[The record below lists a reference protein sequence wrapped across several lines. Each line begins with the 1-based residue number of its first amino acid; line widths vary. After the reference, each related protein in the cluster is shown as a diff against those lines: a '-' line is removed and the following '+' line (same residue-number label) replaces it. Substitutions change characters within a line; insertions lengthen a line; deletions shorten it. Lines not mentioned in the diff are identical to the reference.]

1 MMKALVQA
9 PAALLC
15 ILLMAGATASPLQ
28 IGASAPDFALPSLQG
43 SNLRLS
49 EYRSDV
55 VVLNFMASWCNRCS
69 DALPALNSI
78 YDTYQPEGLQ
88 VLAVGVDFSSAKAA
102 AFADALQPKFP
113 LLADDSENSVSK
125 AYELENLPLTLVI
138 DREGR
143 IRFVHKSFD
152 KDTGQ
157 QLAAQV
163 AELLAE

>member
-1 MMKALVQA
+1 MMKALVQV

-15 ILLMAGATASPLQ
+15 TLLMAGAIASPLQ

-43 SNLRLS
+43 HNLRLS

-55 VVLNFMASWCNRCS
+55 VVLNFMASWCNRCA
-69 DALPALNSI
+69 DAMPALNSI
-78 YDTYQPEGLQ
+78 YGTYRTAGLQ
-88 VLAVGVDFSSAKAA
+88 VLAVGVDFSSPKAA
-102 AFADALQPKFP
+102 AFANGLQPTFP
-113 LLADDSENSVSK
+113 LLVDDAENSVSK
-125 AYELENLPLTLVI
+125 TYELENLPLTLVI

-143 IRFVHKSFD
+143 IRFVHTSFD

-163 AELLAE
+163 AELLTE